1 MNIVIITGG
10 SRGIGKAL
18 VEKFVAENYKV
29 YSISRSPIS
38 IKNSI
43 HIPIDLSN
51 PNANLE
57 EIFQN
62 ISFENATSI
71 TLLNNAG
78 RLGTIGTIE
87 TIGIQDINKTM
98 QLNTT
103 APIILSSLF
112 LKYTA
117 HFNCK
122 KKILNISSGAAVK
135 PYAGWSVY
143 CAGKAALD
151 MLTKTIALE
160 QDYKN
165 SNVKC
170 MAIYPGVV
178 DTDMQK
184 QIRKTPKKDF
194 DEVDRFISLK
204 KNKELFTPKE
214 VADKLIT
221 LIAEDKLPNGAIY
234 DLRDA
239 SF

>member
-10 SRGIGKAL
+10 SKGIGKAL
-18 VEKFVAENYKV
+18 AEKFIAENYKV
-29 YSISRSPIS
+29 YTISRSPIS

-43 HIPIDLSN
+43 QIPIDLSN
-51 PNANLE
+51 QNANLE
-57 EIFQN
+57 GIFQN

-78 RLGTIGTIE
+78 RLGTIGSIE

-98 QLNTT
+98 QLNSTT
-103 APIILSSLF
+103 PIILSSLF
-112 LKYTA
+112 LKHTA

-122 KKILNISSGAAVK
+122 KNIFNISSGAAIK

-170 MAIYPGVV
+170 IAIYPGVV
-178 DTDMQK
+178 ETDMQK

-194 DEVDRFISLK
+194 KNVARFIALK
-204 KNKELFTPKE
+204 NNNELFTPKE
-214 VADKLIT
+214 VAEKIHT
-221 LIAEDKLPNGAIY
+221 IIADDKLPNGTIY
-234 DLRDA
+234 DLRNDT
-239 SF
+239 F